1 MIFNELRKHRK
12 LAFRRH
18 PMRERNRTAR
28 LLGWIL
34 EGLWALYL
42 VFLGSTFAAEFTDM
56 VPTWEPYLV
65 MNAYVLPCLLVL
77 DFLLRF
83 PLQKTPTQE
92 VKPYLL
98 LPVKKSRLIDSLL
111 LQSACSSFNLC
122 WLFLIVPF
130 SYLTLLP
137 SAGIGSCLT
146 YFAGIWLLFL
156 TNNYLHLLCRTLIN
170 ERTRWVLLPLVLYG
184 GMTCLLFL
192 PSENPIFSS
201 ESLVVSSDSLVVSS
215 ENPIFSTSNPVI
227 CFFLH
232 LGNGFIQG
240 DFLTFIGTV
249 LALMLLVGIN
259 RSVMNRAV
267 YHELARTDSS
277 SSFRSSAAFRSFAA
291 LRSGSVVR
299 LFEHFGKT
307 GKAFRESGN
316 KVKESGKHFKESG
329 NKVKESGKP
338 FEEPGNKVKESG
350 KPFEEPGNKVKESG
364 KPFEEPERF
373 FKETNLYLQ
382 LELKMLLRCRSC
394 RSALR
399 SVVLLITLFSAALG
413 FSGIYDTP
421 FMTTF
426 ICVYN
431 FSAFGLIFLPKV
443 LSFEGN
449 YIDGLWTHRASIQS
463 LLKAKYYLYSLG
475 ELIPLTLMIP
485 SLLTGKVSLLTVC
498 TWFFYTTGVVYFQLF
513 QLAVY
518 NRQTLPL
525 HEKLTSRQGS
535 SGMQIVIKLAV
546 FGLPLLLYTTLE
558 TLWGTTLTNLMFLT
572 AGLAFTLASPR
583 WLNQVCR
590 RFLQRKYE
598 NFEGF
603 RESRQK

>member
-192 PSENPIFSS
+192 PSENPIFS
-201 ESLVVSSDSLVVSS
+201 
-215 ENPIFSTSNPVI
+215 PSNPVI

-232 LGNGFIQG
+232 LGSGFIQG

-249 LALMLLVGIN
+249 LTLMLLVGIN

-277 SSFRSSAAFRSFAA
+277 SSFRFFAAFRSFAA

-307 GKAFRESGN
+307 GRAFRESEN

-338 FEEPGNKVKESG
+338 FGESG
-350 KPFEEPGNKVKESG
+350 
-364 KPFEEPERF
+364 RF

-518 NRQTLPL
+518 NHQTLPL

-535 SGMQIVIKLAV
+535 SGMQILIKLAV

-558 TLWGTTLTNLMFLT
+558 TLWGTTLTNLLFLT
-572 AGLAFTLASPR
+572 AGLAFTLASPW

>member
-201 ESLVVSSDSLVVSS
+201 ESPVFSSDSLVVSS
-215 ENPIFSTSNPVI
+215 ENPIFPSSNPVI

-240 DFLTFIGTV
+240 DFLTFLGTV

-277 SSFRSSAAFRSFAA
+277 SSFGSFAAFRRFAA
-291 LRSGSVVR
+291 LRSGSALR
-299 LFEHFGKT
+299 LFEHFGKA
-307 GKAFRESGN
+307 GKPFKESGN
-316 KVKESGKHFKESG
+316 KVKESGKHFGETGNNVKESGKHFKESG

-338 FEEPGNKVKESG
+338 FEES
-350 KPFEEPGNKVKESG
+350 
-364 KPFEEPERF
+364 ERF

-382 LELKMLLRCRSC
+382 LELKMLFRCHSC

-413 FSGIYDTP
+413 FSGIYDAP
-421 FMTTF
+421 VMTTF

-485 SLLTGKVSLLTVC
+485 SLLAGKVSLLTVC
-498 TWFFYTTGVVYFQLF
+498 TWLFYTTGVVYFQLF

-535 SGMQIVIKLAV
+535 SGMQILIKLAV

-558 TLWGTTLTNLMFLT
+558 TLWGTTLTNLLFLT
-572 AGLAFTLASPR
+572 AGLAFTLASPW
-583 WLNQVCR
+583 WLNQVCQ
-590 RFLQRKYE
+590 RFLQRKYK

>member
-192 PSENPIFSS
+192 PSENPIFS
-201 ESLVVSSDSLVVSS
+201 
-215 ENPIFSTSNPVI
+215 PSNPVI
-227 CFFLH
+227 CLFLH

-259 RSVMNRAV
+259 RSVMSRAV

-277 SSFRSSAAFRSFAA
+277 SSFRSFASFRSSAA

-307 GKAFRESGN
+307 GRAFRESGN
-316 KVKESGKHFKESG
+316 KVKESEKHFKES
-329 NKVKESGKP
+329 
-338 FEEPGNKVKESG
+338 
-350 KPFEEPGNKVKESG
+350 GNKVKESG

-382 LELKMLLRCRSC
+382 LELKMLLRCHSC

-535 SGMQIVIKLAV
+535 SGMQILIKLAV

-558 TLWGTTLTNLMFLT
+558 TLWGTTLTNLLFLT
-572 AGLAFTLASPR
+572 AGLAFTLASPW

>member
-18 PMRERNRTAR
+18 PMRERNRAAR

-83 PLQKTPTQE
+83 PLQKKPTQE

-146 YFAGIWLLFL
+146 YFTGIWLLFL

-192 PSENPIFSS
+192 PSESPIFSP
-201 ESLVVSSDSLVVSS
+201 ESLVFSSDSLVVSS
-215 ENPIFSTSNPVI
+215 ESPIFSPSNPVI

-259 RSVMNRAV
+259 RSVMSRAV

-277 SSFRSSAAFRSFAA
+277 SSFRSFAVFRSFAA

-299 LFEHFGKT
+299 LLEHFGKT
-307 GKAFRESGN
+307 
-316 KVKESGKHFKESG
+316 
-329 NKVKESGKP
+329 
-338 FEEPGNKVKESG
+338 
-350 KPFEEPGNKVKESG
+350 G

-382 LELKMLLRCRSC
+382 LELKMLLRCHSC

-463 LLKAKYYLYSLG
+463 LLKTKYYLYSLG

-535 SGMQIVIKLAV
+535 SGMQILIKLAV

-558 TLWGTTLTNLMFLT
+558 TLWGTTLTNLLFLT
-572 AGLAFTLASPR
+572 AGLAFTLASPW
-583 WLNQVCR
+583 WLNQVCQ

>member
-42 VFLGSTFAAEFTDM
+42 VFLGSTFATEFTDM

-192 PSENPIFSS
+192 PSENPIFS
-201 ESLVVSSDSLVVSS
+201 
-215 ENPIFSTSNPVI
+215 PSNPVI

-240 DFLTFIGTV
+240 DFLTFLGTV

-277 SSFRSSAAFRSFAA
+277 SSFRSLAAFRSFAA

-307 GKAFRESGN
+307 GRAFKESGN
-316 KVKESGKHFKESG
+316 KIKESGKHFGES
-329 NKVKESGKP
+329 
-338 FEEPGNKVKESG
+338 
-350 KPFEEPGNKVKESG
+350 
-364 KPFEEPERF
+364 ERF

-382 LELKMLLRCRSC
+382 LELKMLFRCHSC

-535 SGMQIVIKLAV
+535 SGMQILIKLAV

-558 TLWGTTLTNLMFLT
+558 TLWGTTLTNLLFLT
-572 AGLAFTLASPR
+572 AGLAFTLASPW

>member
-192 PSENPIFSS
+192 PSENPIFS
-201 ESLVVSSDSLVVSS
+201 
-215 ENPIFSTSNPVI
+215 PSNPVI

-249 LALMLLVGIN
+249 LTLMLLVGIN

-277 SSFRSSAAFRSFAA
+277 SSFRSLAAFRSFAV

-307 GKAFRESGN
+307 GKAFGEAEKHFGESDEKLKESGRIFGASGN
-316 KVKESGKHFKESG
+316 KVKESE
-329 NKVKESGKP
+329 KP
-338 FEEPGNKVKESG
+338 FEES
-350 KPFEEPGNKVKESG
+350 GNKVKESG

-382 LELKMLLRCRSC
+382 LELKMLLRCHSC

-535 SGMQIVIKLAV
+535 SGMQILIKLAV

-558 TLWGTTLTNLMFLT
+558 TLWGTTLTNLLFLT
-572 AGLAFTLASPR
+572 AGLAFTLASPW

>member
-192 PSENPIFSS
+192 PSENPIFS
-201 ESLVVSSDSLVVSS
+201 
-215 ENPIFSTSNPVI
+215 PSNPVI

-277 SSFRSSAAFRSFAA
+277 SSFRSLAAFRSFAV

-307 GKAFRESGN
+307 GK
-316 KVKESGKHFKESG
+316 
-329 NKVKESGKP
+329 P
-338 FEEPGNKVKESG
+338 FEES
-350 KPFEEPGNKVKESG
+350 
-364 KPFEEPERF
+364 ERF

-399 SVVLLITLFSAALG
+399 SVILLITLFSAALG

-475 ELIPLTLMIP
+475 GLIPLTLMIP

-535 SGMQIVIKLAV
+535 SGMQILIKLAV

-558 TLWGTTLTNLMFLT
+558 TLWGTTLTNLLFLT
-572 AGLAFTLASPR
+572 AGLAFTLASPW

>member
-192 PSENPIFSS
+192 PSENPIFS
-201 ESLVVSSDSLVVSS
+201 
-215 ENPIFSTSNPVI
+215 PSNPVI

-249 LALMLLVGIN
+249 LTLMLLVGIN

-277 SSFRSSAAFRSFAA
+277 SYFRSFASFRSFAA

-316 KVKESGKHFKESG
+316 KVKESGKPFGES
-329 NKVKESGKP
+329 
-338 FEEPGNKVKESG
+338 
-350 KPFEEPGNKVKESG
+350 GNKVKESG

-382 LELKMLLRCRSC
+382 LELKMLLRCHSC

-399 SVVLLITLFSAALG
+399 SVVLLITIFSAALG
-413 FSGIYDTP
+413 FSGIYDAP

-485 SLLTGKVSLLTVC
+485 PLLTGKVSLLTVC

-535 SGMQIVIKLAV
+535 SGMQILIKLAV

-558 TLWGTTLTNLMFLT
+558 TLWGTTLTNLLFLT
-572 AGLAFTLASPR
+572 AGLAFTLASPW

>member
-192 PSENPIFSS
+192 PSENPIFSPK
-201 ESLVVSSDSLVVSS
+201 SLVVSS
-215 ENPIFSTSNPVI
+215 ENPIFSPSNPVI

-259 RSVMNRAV
+259 RSVMSRAV

-277 SSFRSSAAFRSFAA
+277 SSFRSLAAFRSFAV

-307 GKAFRESGN
+307 
-316 KVKESGKHFKESG
+316 
-329 NKVKESGKP
+329 
-338 FEEPGNKVKESG
+338 
-350 KPFEEPGNKVKESG
+350 G

-382 LELKMLLRCRSC
+382 LELKMLLRCHSC

-535 SGMQIVIKLAV
+535 SGMQILIKLAV

-558 TLWGTTLTNLMFLT
+558 TLWGTTLTNLLFLT
-572 AGLAFTLASPR
+572 AGLAFTLASPW

>member
-1 MIFNELRKHRK
+1 
-12 LAFRRH
+12 
-18 PMRERNRTAR
+18 
-28 LLGWIL
+28 
-34 EGLWALYL
+34 
-42 VFLGSTFAAEFTDM
+42 
-56 VPTWEPYLV
+56 
-65 MNAYVLPCLLVL
+65 
-77 DFLLRF
+77 
-83 PLQKTPTQE
+83 
-92 VKPYLL
+92 
-98 LPVKKSRLIDSLL
+98 
-111 LQSACSSFNLC
+111 
-122 WLFLIVPF
+122 
-130 SYLTLLP
+130 
-137 SAGIGSCLT
+137 
-146 YFAGIWLLFL
+146 
-156 TNNYLHLLCRTLIN
+156 
-170 ERTRWVLLPLVLYG
+170 
-184 GMTCLLFL
+184 
-192 PSENPIFSS
+192 
-201 ESLVVSSDSLVVSS
+201 
-215 ENPIFSTSNPVI
+215 
-227 CFFLH
+227 
-232 LGNGFIQG
+232 
-240 DFLTFIGTV
+240 
-249 LALMLLVGIN
+249 
-259 RSVMNRAV
+259 
-267 YHELARTDSS
+267 
-277 SSFRSSAAFRSFAA
+277 
-291 LRSGSVVR
+291 
-299 LFEHFGKT
+299 
-307 GKAFRESGN
+307 
-316 KVKESGKHFKESG
+316 
-329 NKVKESGKP
+329 
-338 FEEPGNKVKESG
+338 
-350 KPFEEPGNKVKESG
+350 
-364 KPFEEPERF
+364 
-373 FKETNLYLQ
+373 
-382 LELKMLLRCRSC
+382 MLLRCHSC

-449 YIDGLWTHRASIQS
+449 YLDGLWTHRASIQS

-535 SGMQIVIKLAV
+535 SGMQILIKLAV

-558 TLWGTTLTNLMFLT
+558 TLWGTTLTNLLFLT
-572 AGLAFTLASPR
+572 AGLAFTLASPW

>member
-98 LPVKKSRLIDSLL
+98 LPVKKSRLTDSLL

-137 SAGIGSCLT
+137 SAGTGSCLT

-192 PSENPIFSS
+192 PSESPIFSP
-201 ESLVVSSDSLVVSS
+201 ESLVFSSDNLVISSDSLVVSS
-215 ENPIFSTSNPVI
+215 ESPIFSPSNPVI

-259 RSVMNRAV
+259 RSVMSRAV

-277 SSFRSSAAFRSFAA
+277 SSYRSFAAFRSFAS

-307 GKAFRESGN
+307 GRA
-316 KVKESGKHFKESG
+316 FKESG

-338 FEEPGNKVKESG
+338 FKESG
-350 KPFEEPGNKVKESG
+350 
-364 KPFEEPERF
+364 RF

-382 LELKMLLRCRSC
+382 LELKMLLRCHSC

-558 TLWGTTLTNLMFLT
+558 TLWGTTLTNLLFLT
-572 AGLAFTLASPR
+572 AGFAFTLASPW

>member
-192 PSENPIFSS
+192 PSESPIFSP
-201 ESLVVSSDSLVVSS
+201 ESLVFSSDNLVISSDSLVVSS
-215 ENPIFSTSNPVI
+215 ESPIFSPSNPVV

-240 DFLTFIGTV
+240 DILTFIGTV

-259 RSVMNRAV
+259 RSVMSRAV

-277 SSFRSSAAFRSFAA
+277 SSFRSLAAFRSFAS

-307 GKAFRESGN
+307 GRA
-316 KVKESGKHFKESG
+316 FKESG

-338 FEEPGNKVKESG
+338 FKES
-350 KPFEEPGNKVKESG
+350 
-364 KPFEEPERF
+364 ERF

-382 LELKMLLRCRSC
+382 LELKMLLRCHSC

-558 TLWGTTLTNLMFLT
+558 TLWGTTLTNLLFLT
-572 AGLAFTLASPR
+572 AGLAFTLASPW

>member
-382 LELKMLLRCRSC
+382 LELKMLLRCHSC